1 MKILILLILL
11 LSGCVTYKNN
21 SYTIAQSDLF
31 SRDCS
36 LYNDLEAKILCYK
49 EKAYMYAA
57 IRDEANAIAN
67 CRSIYAVVISNFVN
81 FSQLSGTGI
90 FEFNNWFKLI
100 SDKTEILPMFA
111 RYNNCIINVAR
122 ISRNKAICKYM
133 LTLNDIKALGF
144 TDIILRLTPLVI
156 VSQSKCERE
165 TDFLII
171 RDQQVG
177 RDFFDYI
184 K

>member
-1 MKILILLILL
+1 MKIFILLILL

-36 LYNDLEAKILCYK
+36 LYNDLDAKMLCYK

-67 CRSIYAVVISNFVN
+67 CRSIQAVAISNFLN
-81 FSQLSGTGI
+81 SGQLSGTGI
-90 FEFNNWFKLI
+90 FEFNYWFKLI
-100 SDKTEILPMFA
+100 SDKTEILNMLG
-111 RYNNCIINVAR
+111 RYNNCILNVAR
-122 ISRNKAICKYM
+122 ISRNKALCKYM

-144 TDIILRLTPLVI
+144 TDILLRLTPLVI

-165 TDFLII
+165 ADFLIV